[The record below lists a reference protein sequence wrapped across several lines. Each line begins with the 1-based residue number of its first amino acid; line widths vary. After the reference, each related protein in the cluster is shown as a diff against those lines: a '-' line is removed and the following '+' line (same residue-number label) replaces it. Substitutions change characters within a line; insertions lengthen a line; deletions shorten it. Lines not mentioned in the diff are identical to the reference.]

1 MARISKSACALAALA
16 ALGVASAA
24 ISCPTSAA
32 AATSCLCTSNCAVDN
47 DTAGLGYS
55 WTNATYPPVSVA
67 LGTDTICA
75 TVVVPCTAAAARLSA
90 YYFLGANG
98 DIQNDG
104 AGGCAPRRAARQAFP
119 RRGRA
124 AAWRRH

>member
-1 MARISKSACALAALA
+1 MARLSTSACALAALA

-24 ISCPTSAA
+24 ISCPTSNP
-32 AATSCLCTSNCAVDN
+32 AATSCLCTSGCAVDN
-47 DTAGLGYS
+47 DSAGLGFA

-75 TVVVPCTAAAARLSA
+75 TVIVPCTSAAARLA
-90 YYFLGANG
+90 GFLGANG

-104 AGGCAPRRAARQAFP
+104 AGGCALRRLH
-119 RRGRA
+119 GRA
-124 AAWRRH
+124 RH